1 MKVCKEIECSEVE
14 VVTFRLPWTW
24 WKLEQVTHGKE
35 FCYHSHSHLWEWLG
49 CLQWAESGRTIP
61 LEHCRCDFTLWVWLS
76 LGGKTTNPHHTLY
89 QMFYSGTSWSSQLWL
104 KSCIF
109 GGSLDR
115 FPGTLNPRLPSEAQF
130 MHFCGKFTN
139 TGSGYK
145 LPKVL
150 TLKSVHAFNA
160 RHIWSSQNS

>member
-1 MKVCKEIECSEVE
+1 MKLKWWSLGFHGLHRNLNKSLMGKNF
-14 VVTFRLPWTW
+14 VTIPM
-24 WKLEQVTHGKE
+24 
-35 FCYHSHSHLWEWLG
+35 SHLWEWLG

-61 LEHCRCDFTLWVWLS
+61 LEHCRCDFTLWVWQS
-76 LGGKTTNPHHTLY
+76 LGGKTLNQPTPCTMYGKTH